1 MGPNNAATERS
12 PLLESVEPIPVN
24 DGSESQA
31 RAVESYDTPLI
42 EEPSTK
48 KLMLILGSIWVG
60 VFLSALG

>member
-12 PLLESVEPIPVN
+12 PLLTEVEPIPESN
-24 DGSESQA
+24 GSESQP
-31 RAVESYDTPLI
+31 RAEESYDTPLV

-48 KLMLILGSIWVG
+48 RLVLTLGSIWVG